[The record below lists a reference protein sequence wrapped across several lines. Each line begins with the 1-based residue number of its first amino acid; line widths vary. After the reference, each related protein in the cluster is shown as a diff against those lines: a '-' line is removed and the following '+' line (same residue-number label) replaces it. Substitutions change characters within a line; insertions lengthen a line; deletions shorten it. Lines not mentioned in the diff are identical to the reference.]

1 MSAEWTLEVFDK
13 APYVTVSMTDGDGM
27 PYGLP
32 LSLVRT
38 DEKTFWFHCATE
50 GRKLD
55 ILRANPKV
63 FMSNLPR
70 TGTSAPASAA

>member
-1 MSAEWTLEVFDK
+1 MFDK

-38 DEKTFWFHCATE
+38 DWFHCATE